1 MVHKTISAANELRA
15 PPLAQWKRPKLV
27 NHSRKVG
34 IEQTPH
40 RGQIAPTNAPR
51 RPPPPAL
58 DMAGTAGQKEQAA
71 TRPACRRAAS

>member
-34 IEQTPH
+34 IEQF
-40 RGQIAPTNAPR
+40 RIRQ
-51 RPPPPAL
+51 AL
-58 DMAGTAGQKEQAA
+58 SWLAQEAS
-71 TRPACRRAAS
+71 TRHAHP

>member
-34 IEQTPH
+34 IEQFRIRQLSHGLRKKLQLAMPTHDEQKCVH
-40 RGQIAPTNAPR
+40 RSQREMG
-51 RPPPPAL
+51 
-58 DMAGTAGQKEQAA
+58 
-71 TRPACRRAAS
+71 